1 MPPTRTI
8 KKKSSKMSGLKLSK
22 RRSTILVGGNA
33 SGDMKLTPLWI
44 HNSKR
49 PRPFKN
55 VNMDRL
61 PVKWD
66 SNKKA
71 WMTTEVFDNWFK
83 VHFLPEVRKFCR
95 RKKIEFKIL
104 LILDNCSSH
113 PDLSHLN
120 ENVEFLFLPPN
131 TTSLIQPMDQG
142 VIATLKAL
150 YKKITFAEAHR
161 THDTL
166 VEFYQ
171 HYDGYFLM
179 RSFSYLQYFSFEKF
193 VYLH

>member
-1 MPPTRTI
+1 
-8 KKKSSKMSGLKLSK
+8 MSGLKLSK

-55 VNMDRL
+55 VDMNRL
-61 PVKWD
+61 PVFWQ

-71 WMTTEVFDNWFK
+71 WMTTLIFEHWFK
-83 VHFLPEVRKFCR
+83 EYFIPEVRRYCR

-104 LILDNCSSH
+104 LISDNCSSH
-113 PDLSHLN
+113 PDLSHVN
-120 ENVEFLFLPPN
+120 KNVKFLFLPPN

-150 YKKITFAEAHR
+150 YRKITFAEAHR

-171 HYDGYFLM
+171 DFNGYFLFFNE
-179 RSFSYLQYFSFEKF
+179 SNISCPF
-193 VYLH
+193 